1 LPESVKKFADEML
14 ERKPTKLLKQ
24 LISELDYLDKEDIEL
39 IKKAYAY
46 SSVAHEHQ
54 SRKSGEPY
62 IVHPTGVASILAD
75 LRLDKE
81 SIAAGLLHDVLED
94 TVVNEALLKKEFGEE
109 VLSLVDGVSKLDQI
123 EHSDIKHHQA
133 ESFRKMMLAMVKDI
147 RVIII
152 KLADRLHNIQSLHAL
167 EQGKQIKIA
176 KETLEVYAPIANR
189 LGIFNIK
196 TALEEE
202 AFKYGYPFRHKILNS
217 SLKRKL
223 GNQKRI
229 LKKIS
234 KRISKKLNEA
244 NIDHKITA
252 REKDL
257 YSIYTKMKR
266 RHLSLD
272 KIIDVYGLRIIVHS
286 SQECYQVLGLVHEV
300 YKPIIGKFKDY
311 IAIPRV
317 NGYQSIHT
325 SLLGPSGTPIE
336 IQIRTKDMDQVAESG
351 IAAHWKY
358 KSATGDDSA
367 PQIKAREWLANIK
380 EIQGTAHPEEFLE
393 RIKLDLYPDKIYV
406 FSPDGDIYR
415 LPNNSTCVDFAYA
428 IHTDIGNSCIGAKI
442 DRSQVPL
449 RTVLES
455 GQTVQIMTSRYSSPD
470 PSWLSFITTAKARH
484 NLRSYLKDL
493 NVEQTIVLGKRLF
506 DNALNSLGK
515 KQRNIKKEQISGLL
529 ERMDFKDME
538 QFYESMGVGD
548 KNPLLMAQ
556 ILLGDEQLENKADD
570 HKPLLIK
577 GTEGVSINFA
587 KCCLPIPGDNIIGHL
602 SKVKGLVIH
611 RRKCHHLG
619 TFIKESSRW
628 IGAEWSDD
636 IEHGLSTEIT
646 VHAKHKPGSLA
657 AIAGK
662 LADNGCNVEQVS
674 LATEYEDET
683 IDILFQIQVASRKDL
698 ADIMRGIK
706 AMGNVEKVSRSLH

>member
-1 LPESVKKFADEML
+1 ML

-24 LISELDYLDKEDIEL
+24 LISELDYLDKEDIDL

-94 TVVNEALLKKEFGEE
+94 TVINEALLKKEFGDE

-147 RVIII
+147 RVILI
-152 KLADRLHNIQSLHAL
+152 KLADRLHNIQTLHAL
-167 EQGKQIKIA
+167 DQGKQIKIA

-202 AFKYGYPFRHKILNS
+202 AFKYGYPFRHKVLSS

-556 ILLGDEQLENKADD
+556 ILLGDEQLENKTDD

-611 RRKCHHLG
+611 RRQCHHLG
-619 TFIKESSRW
+619 SFIKESSRW

-636 IEHGLSTEIT
+636 IEHELSTEIT

>member
-1 LPESVKKFADEML
+1 ML

-24 LISELDYLDKEDIEL
+24 LISELDYLDKEDIDL
-39 IKKAYAY
+39 VKKAYAY

-94 TVVNEALLKKEFGEE
+94 TVVNEALLSKEFGEE

-147 RVIII
+147 RVILI
-152 KLADRLHNIQSLHAL
+152 KLADRLHNVQTLHPL
-167 EQGKQIKIA
+167 EQGKQIKID

-202 AFKYGYPFRHKILNS
+202 AFKYGYPYRYKILSS

-234 KRISKKLNEA
+234 KRISKKLNDA
-244 NIDHKITA
+244 NIDHEITA

-266 RHLSLD
+266 RRLSLD
-272 KIIDVYGLRIIVHS
+272 KIIDVYGLRIVVSS
-286 SQECYQVLGLVHEV
+286 SQQCYQVLGLVHEV

-317 NGYQSIHT
+317 NGYQSLHT
-325 SLLGPSGTPIE
+325 SLLGPNGTPIE
-336 IQIRTKDMDQVAESG
+336 IQVRTEDMDQVAESG

-358 KSATGDDSA
+358 KSETGDDST

-506 DNALNSLGK
+506 DNALNALGK
-515 KQRNIKKEQISGLL
+515 KQRNIKKEQISSLL

-556 ILLGDEQLENKADD
+556 ILLGDEQLENKSDD
-570 HKPLLIK
+570 H
-577 GTEGVSINFA
+577 
-587 KCCLPIPGDNIIGHL
+587 
-602 SKVKGLVIH
+602 
-611 RRKCHHLG
+611 
-619 TFIKESSRW
+619 
-628 IGAEWSDD
+628 
-636 IEHGLSTEIT
+636 
-646 VHAKHKPGSLA
+646 
-657 AIAGK
+657 
-662 LADNGCNVEQVS
+662 
-674 LATEYEDET
+674 
-683 IDILFQIQVASRKDL
+683 
-698 ADIMRGIK
+698 
-706 AMGNVEKVSRSLH
+706 

>member
-1 LPESVKKFADEML
+1 MPESVKKFADEML

-24 LISELDYLDKEDIEL
+24 LISELDYLDKEDIDL

-94 TVVNEALLKKEFGEE
+94 TVVNEALLKKEFGDE
-109 VLSLVDGVSKLDQI
+109 VFSLVDGVSKLDQI

-147 RVIII
+147 RVILI
-152 KLADRLHNIQSLHAL
+152 KLADRLHNIQTLHAL
-167 EQGKQIKIA
+167 DQGKQIKIA

-202 AFKYGYPFRHKILNS
+202 AFKYGYPFRHKILSS

-515 KQRNIKKEQISGLL
+515 KQRNIKKEQINGLL

-636 IEHGLSTEIT
+636 IEHELSTEIT

>member
-1 LPESVKKFADEML
+1 MPETVKKFADEML

-24 LISELDYLDKEDIEL
+24 LISELDYLDKEDIDL

-94 TVVNEALLKKEFGEE
+94 TVVNEALLKKEFGDE

-147 RVIII
+147 RVILI

-202 AFKYGYPFRHKILNS
+202 AFKYGYPFRHKVLSS

-272 KIIDVYGLRIIVHS
+272 KIIDVYGLRIIVYS
-286 SQECYQVLGLVHEV
+286 SLECYQALGLVHEV

-529 ERMDFKDME
+529 ERMDFNDME

-636 IEHGLSTEIT
+636 IEHELSTEIT

>member
-1 LPESVKKFADEML
+1 ML
-14 ERKPTKLLKQ
+14 GRKPTKLLKQ
-24 LISELDYLDKEDIEL
+24 LISELDYLDEKDIDL

-46 SSVAHEHQ
+46 SSAAHEHQ
-54 SRKSGEPY
+54 SRKTGEPY

-94 TVVNEALLKKEFGEE
+94 TVVNAELLSKEFGEE

-147 RVIII
+147 RVILI
-152 KLADRLHNIQSLHAL
+152 KLADRLHNVQTLHAL

-176 KETLEVYAPIANR
+176 KETLEIYAPIANR

-202 AFKYGYPFRHKILNS
+202 AFKYGYPFRHKILSS

-229 LKKIS
+229 LKKIN

-244 NIDHKITA
+244 NIEHQITT
-252 REKDL
+252 REKDP

-272 KIIDVYGLRIIVHS
+272 KIIDVYGLRIVVNS
-286 SQECYQVLGLVHEV
+286 TQECYQVLGLVHEV

-325 SLLGPSGTPIE
+325 SLLGPNGTPIE

-358 KSATGDDSA
+358 KSASGDDSS
-367 PQIKAREWLANIK
+367 PQIIAREWLANIK

-428 IHTDIGNSCIGAKI
+428 VHTDIGNSCIGAKI

-484 NLRSYLKDL
+484 NLRAYLKDL

-506 DNALNSLGK
+506 DNALNALGK
-515 KQRNIKKEQISGLL
+515 KQRNIKKEQISALL
-529 ERMDFKDME
+529 ERMGFKDME

-556 ILLGDEQLENKADD
+556 ILLGDEQLENKSGD

-577 GTEGVSINFA
+577 GTEGVSISFA

-636 IEHGLSTEIT
+636 IDHELSTEIT

-683 IDILFQIQVASRKDL
+683 IDIQFQIQVASRKDL

>member
-1 LPESVKKFADEML
+1 MPESVKKFADEML

-24 LISELDYLDKEDIEL
+24 LISELDYLDKEDIDL
-39 IKKAYAY
+39 VKKAYAY

-94 TVVNEALLKKEFGEE
+94 TVVNEALLSKEFGEE

-147 RVIII
+147 RVILI
-152 KLADRLHNIQSLHAL
+152 KLADRLHNVQTLHAL

-202 AFKYGYPFRHKILNS
+202 AFKYGYPFRHKILSS

-234 KRISKKLNEA
+234 KRISKKLNDA

-266 RHLSLD
+266 RRLSLD
-272 KIIDVYGLRIIVHS
+272 KIIDVYGLRIVVSS
-286 SQECYQVLGLVHEV
+286 SQQCYQVLGLVHEV

-325 SLLGPSGTPIE
+325 SLLGPNGTPIE
-336 IQIRTKDMDQVAESG
+336 IQVRTEDMDQVAESG

-358 KSATGDDSA
+358 KSETGDDST

-506 DNALNSLGK
+506 DNALNALGK
-515 KQRNIKKEQISGLL
+515 KQRNIKKEQISSLL

-556 ILLGDEQLENKADD
+556 ILLGDEQLENKSDD

-587 KCCLPIPGDNIIGHL
+587 QCCLPIPGDSIIGHL
-602 SKVKGLVIH
+602 SKVKGLVVH

-628 IGAEWSDD
+628 IDAEWSDD
-636 IEHGLSTEIT
+636 IEHELSTEIT

-683 IDILFQIQVASRKDL
+683 IDILFKIQVSSRKGL

>member
-1 LPESVKKFADEML
+1 ML

-24 LISELDYLDKEDIEL
+24 LISELDYLDKEDIDL

-94 TVVNEALLKKEFGEE
+94 TVVNEALLKKEFGDE

-147 RVIII
+147 RVILI
-152 KLADRLHNIQSLHAL
+152 KLADRLHNIQTLHAL
-167 EQGKQIKIA
+167 DQGKQIKIA

-202 AFKYGYPFRHKILNS
+202 AFKYGYPFRHKILSS

-325 SLLGPSGTPIE
+325 SLLGPNGTPIE

-611 RRKCHHLG
+611 RRQCHHLG
-619 TFIKESSRW
+619 NFIKESSRW

-636 IEHGLSTEIT
+636 IEHELSTEIT

>member
-1 LPESVKKFADEML
+1 MPESVKKSADEML
-14 ERKPTKLLKQ
+14 EKKPTKLLKE
-24 LISELDYLDKEDIEL
+24 LLSELAYLDEDGIEL

-54 SRKSGEPY
+54 SRKTGEPY
-62 IVHPTGVASILAD
+62 IIHPTGVASILAE

-81 SIAAGLLHDVLED
+81 SIAAGILHDVLED
-94 TVVNEALLKKEFGEE
+94 TVINEKLLADEFGKE

-147 RVIII
+147 RVILI
-152 KLADRLHNIQSLHAL
+152 KLADRLHNIQTLHAL
-167 EQGKQIKIA
+167 EKEKQIKIA

-196 TALEEE
+196 TSLEES
-202 AFKYGYPFRHKILNS
+202 AFKYGYPYRHKILS
-217 SLKRKL
+217 KSLKRKM

-234 KRISKKLNEA
+234 SRISKKLNEE
-244 NIDHKITA
+244 NILHKINA
-252 REKDL
+252 REKGL
-257 YSIYTKMKR
+257 YSVYSKMKR
-266 RHLSLD
+266 RRLSLD
-272 KIIDVYGLRIIVHS
+272 KIIDVYGLRIVVDS
-286 SQECYQVLGLVHEV
+286 AQECYQVLGLVHET

-325 SLLGPSGTPIE
+325 SLMGPNGTPIE
-336 IQIRTKDMDQVAESG
+336 IQIRTEDMDQVAENG

-358 KSATGDDSA
+358 KSDSSDDTT
-367 PQIKAREWLANIK
+367 PQIKAREWLANIR
-380 EIQGTAHPEEFLE
+380 EIQGITHPEEFLE
-393 RIKLDLYPDKIYV
+393 SIKVDLYPDKIYV

-415 LPNNSTCVDFAYA
+415 LPSNSTCVDFAYA
-428 IHTDIGNSCIGAKI
+428 IHTDIGNSCIGAKV
-442 DRSQVPL
+442 DRAQVPL

-470 PSWLSFITTAKARH
+470 PSWLAFITTAKARH
-484 NLRSYLKDL
+484 NLRAYLKEL

-506 DNALNSLGK
+506 NNALDALGK
-515 KQRNIKKEQISGLL
+515 KQRNIKKEQIQNLL
-529 ERMDFKDME
+529 ERMDFKNMD
-538 QFYESMGVGD
+538 QLYESIGLGD
-548 KNPLLMAQ
+548 KNPLLMSQ
-556 ILLGDEQLENKADD
+556 ILLGDEQIENRSKEL
-570 HKPLLIK
+570 KPLLIK
-577 GTEGVSINFA
+577 GTEGVSITFS
-587 KCCLPIPGDNIIGHL
+587 KCCLPIPGDRIIGHL

-611 RRKCHHLG
+611 RRKCHQLG
-619 TFIKESSRW
+619 SFLKESSRW
-628 IGAEWSDD
+628 IGVEWSDD
-636 IEHGLSTEIT
+636 ISDGLSTEIT

-674 LATEYEDET
+674 LAAEYEDET
-683 IDILFQIQVASRKDL
+683 IDILFQIQVSNRKDL

>member
-1 LPESVKKFADEML
+1 ML
-14 ERKPTKLLKQ
+14 GRKPTKLLKQ
-24 LISELDYLDKEDIEL
+24 LISELDYLDEKDIDL

-46 SSVAHEHQ
+46 SSAAHEHQ
-54 SRKSGEPY
+54 SRKTGEPY

-94 TVVNEALLKKEFGEE
+94 TVVNEELLSKEFGEE

-147 RVIII
+147 RVILI
-152 KLADRLHNIQSLHAL
+152 KLADRLHNVQTLHAL

-176 KETLEVYAPIANR
+176 KETLEIYAPIANR

-196 TALEEE
+196 TALEEA
-202 AFKYGYPFRHKILNS
+202 AFKYGYPFRHKILSS

-229 LKKIS
+229 LKKIN

-244 NIDHKITA
+244 NIEHQITA

-272 KIIDVYGLRIIVHS
+272 KIIDVYGLRIIVNS
-286 SQECYQVLGLVHEV
+286 TQECYQVLGLVHEV

-325 SLLGPSGTPIE
+325 SLLGPNGTPIE
-336 IQIRTKDMDQVAESG
+336 IQVRTKDMDQVAESG

-358 KSATGDDSA
+358 KSASGDDTS

-484 NLRSYLKDL
+484 NLRAYLKDL

-506 DNALNSLGK
+506 DNALNALGK
-515 KQRNIKKEQISGLL
+515 KQRNIKKEQISALL

-556 ILLGDEQLENKADD
+556 ILLGDEQLENKSGD

-636 IEHGLSTEIT
+636 IDHELSTEIT

-683 IDILFQIQVASRKDL
+683 IDIQFQIQVASRKDL

>member
-1 LPESVKKFADEML
+1 ML

-24 LISELDYLDKEDIEL
+24 LISELDYLDKEDIDL
-39 IKKAYAY
+39 VKKAYAY

-94 TVVNEALLKKEFGEE
+94 TVVNEALLSKEFGEE

-147 RVIII
+147 RVILI
-152 KLADRLHNIQSLHAL
+152 KLADRLHNVQTLHAL

-202 AFKYGYPFRHKILNS
+202 AFKYGYPFRHKILSS

-234 KRISKKLNEA
+234 KRISKKLNDA

-266 RHLSLD
+266 RRLSLD
-272 KIIDVYGLRIIVHS
+272 KIIDVYGLRIVVSS
-286 SQECYQVLGLVHEV
+286 SQQCYQVLGLVHEV

-317 NGYQSIHT
+317 NGYQSLHT
-325 SLLGPSGTPIE
+325 SLLGPNGTPIE
-336 IQIRTKDMDQVAESG
+336 IQVRTEDMDQVAESG

-358 KSATGDDSA
+358 KSETGDDST

-493 NVEQTIVLGKRLF
+493 NVEQTIVLGKR
-506 DNALNSLGK
+506 
-515 KQRNIKKEQISGLL
+515 
-529 ERMDFKDME
+529 
-538 QFYESMGVGD
+538 Y
-548 KNPLLMAQ
+548 
-556 ILLGDEQLENKADD
+556 
-570 HKPLLIK
+570 LI
-577 GTEGVSINFA
+577 T
-587 KCCLPIPGDNIIGHL
+587 P
-602 SKVKGLVIH
+602 
-611 RRKCHHLG
+611 
-619 TFIKESSRW
+619 
-628 IGAEWSDD
+628 
-636 IEHGLSTEIT
+636 
-646 VHAKHKPGSLA
+646 
-657 AIAGK
+657 
-662 LADNGCNVEQVS
+662 
-674 LATEYEDET
+674 
-683 IDILFQIQVASRKDL
+683 
-698 ADIMRGIK
+698 
-706 AMGNVEKVSRSLH
+706 

>member
-1 LPESVKKFADEML
+1 M
-14 ERKPTKLLKQ
+14 
-24 LISELDYLDKEDIEL
+24 
-39 IKKAYAY
+39 
-46 SSVAHEHQ
+46 
-54 SRKSGEPY
+54 
-62 IVHPTGVASILAD
+62 
-75 LRLDKE
+75 
-81 SIAAGLLHDVLED
+81 
-94 TVVNEALLKKEFGEE
+94 
-109 VLSLVDGVSKLDQI
+109 
-123 EHSDIKHHQA
+123 
-133 ESFRKMMLAMVKDI
+133 
-147 RVIII
+147 
-152 KLADRLHNIQSLHAL
+152 
-167 EQGKQIKIA
+167 
-176 KETLEVYAPIANR
+176 
-189 LGIFNIK
+189 GIFNIK
-196 TALEEE
+196 TALEEG
-202 AFKYGYPFRHKILNS
+202 AFKYGYPFRHKVLS
-217 SLKRKL
+217 SFLKRKL

-229 LKKIS
+229 LKRIS

-244 NIDHKITA
+244 NIDHKVNA

-272 KIIDVYGLRIIVHS
+272 KIIDVYGLRIIVSS
-286 SQECYQVLGLVHEV
+286 SQECYQALGLVHEV

-325 SLLGPSGTPIE
+325 SLLGPNGTPIE
-336 IQIRTKDMDQVAESG
+336 IQIRTNDMNQVAESG

-358 KSATGDDSA
+358 KSETGDDSS

-442 DRSQVPL
+442 DKAQVPL

-455 GQTVQIMTSRYSSPD
+455 GQTIQVMTSRYSSPD

-506 DNALNSLGK
+506 DNALNTLGK
-515 KQRNIKKEQISGLL
+515 KQRNIKKKQINALI
-529 ERMDFKDME
+529 EKMDFENME
-538 QFYESMGVGD
+538 GLYESIGIGD

-556 ILLGDEQLENKADD
+556 ILLGDEQIENKSG

-577 GTEGVSINFA
+577 GTEGVSIAFA
-587 KCCLPIPGDNIIGHL
+587 KCCLPIPGDSIIGHL

-628 IGAEWSDD
+628 IGAEWRDD
-636 IEHGLSTEIT
+636 IDHELSTEIT

-683 IDILFQIQVASRKDL
+683 IDIQFQIQVASRKDL